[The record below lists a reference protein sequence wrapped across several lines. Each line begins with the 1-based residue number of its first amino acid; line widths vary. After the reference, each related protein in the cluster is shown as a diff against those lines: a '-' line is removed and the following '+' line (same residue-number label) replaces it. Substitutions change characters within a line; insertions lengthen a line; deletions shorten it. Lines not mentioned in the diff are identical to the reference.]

1 MSKKRKPD
9 LAKTKNMSHIKVVF
23 RKIAIISMAILL
35 MHTANAQTTTT
46 PDWARETAAEKT
58 ARMQWWTNDRFGMFI
73 HWGLYA
79 LPARHEW
86 VQNRERIKP
95 EDYKKYFEI
104 FNPDMY
110 DPVQWA
116 KEAKAAGMKYVVL
129 TTKHHEGFC
138 MWDSKYTDY
147 KVTNT
152 AYGKDLLKSFV
163 DAFRAEGIKIGFYYS
178 LIDWHHPD
186 FVYDGSHPPTPT
198 AKEEREKANMGR
210 SMEKYQQYMK
220 NQVTELLTKYGK
232 IDQLFFDFSYAG
244 KGYKEWDS
252 ENLLKLVRKLQPA
265 IIVNDR
271 LGFNSGTPWG
281 WDYKTPEQFMPKEWV
296 KEDGVKVPWE
306 TCQTFSGSWGYYRD
320 EYSWKSPEQLIVMLI
335 ETVSKGGNLLLNV
348 GPTARGNFDERAS
361 DRLAAMGHWMKYNNP
376 AIYGC
381 TEAPGNF
388 KKPANCMLTY
398 NPVKKRLYIHVLE
411 WPFKT
416 LLLEDYKGRFK
427 YAQLLQDG
435 SEIKFSTNAK
445 PGSHTTETSGENDVM
460 LQLPVQKP
468 MTAIPVIELILE

>member
-1 MSKKRKPD
+1 MKHFVRSILPGVLLLFVASFKG
-9 LAKTKNMSHIKVVF
+9 
-23 RKIAIISMAILL
+23 MAQIP
-35 MHTANAQTTTT
+35 TPAWAGET
-46 PDWARETAAEKT
+46 PDAKEK
-58 ARMQWWTNDRFGMFI
+58 RMEWWTNDRFGMFI

-86 VQNRERIKP
+86 IQLYEKITP
-95 EDYKKYFEI
+95 ENYKKYFNN
-104 FNPDMY
+104 FNPDLY

-138 MWDSKYTDY
+138 LWDSKFTDY

-152 AYGKDLLKSFV
+152 PYGKDLLKDFV
-163 DAFRAEGIKIGFYYS
+163 EAFRAEGLKIGFYYS

-198 AKEEREKANMGR
+198 AKEEREKANAGR
-210 SMEKYQQYMK
+210 KMERYQQYMK
-220 NQVTELLTKYGK
+220 DQVTELLTRYGK
-232 IDQLFFDFSYAG
+232 IDQLFFDFSYPG
-244 KGYKEWDS
+244 KGYKEWDA
-252 ENLLKLVRKLQPA
+252 ENLLNLVRKLQPG

-271 LGFNSGTPWG
+271 LGLNETSWG
-281 WDYKTPEQFMPKEWV
+281 WDYKTPEQFMPAEWV
-296 KEDGVKVPWE
+296 KVNGVKVPWE

-320 EYSWKSPEQLIVMLI
+320 EYSWKSPEQLVVMLV

-348 GPTARGNFDERAS
+348 GPTARGNFDDRAS
-361 DRLAAMGHWMKYNNP
+361 DRLAAMGKWMKYNSRS
-376 AIYGC
+376 IYGC
-381 TEAPGNF
+381 TEAPGQF
-388 KKPANCMLTY
+388 KKPANCLLTY
-398 NPVKKRLYIHVLE
+398 NPEKKRLYIHVLQ

-416 LLLEDYKGRFK
+416 LLLEGYKGKFK

-435 SEIKFSTNAK
+435 SEVRYSTNTK
-445 PGSHTTETSGENDVM
+445 SGGHTVETSAENDVM

-468 MTAIPVIELILE
+468 DTPVPVIELILE

>member
-1 MSKKRKPD
+1 MKKLQLSVVLVKLT
-9 LAKTKNMSHIKVVF
+9 LAFIFIFTQY
-23 RKIAIISMAILL
+23 
-35 MHTANAQTTTT
+35 TGGAQQSSV
-46 PDWARETAAEKT
+46 PAWARETAADKEK
-58 ARMQWWTNDRFGMFI
+58 RMQWWTHDRFGMFI

-86 VQNRERIKP
+86 VQNRERITP
-95 EDYKKYFEI
+95 ENYRKYFDY
-104 FNPDMY
+104 FNPDMF

-138 MWDSKYTDY
+138 LWDSKFTDY

-152 AYGKDLLKSFV
+152 PYKKDLLKSFV
-163 DAFRAEGIKIGFYYS
+163 DAFRAEGIRIGFYYS

-186 FVYDGSHPPTPT
+186 FVYDGGHPPTPV
-198 AKEEREKANMGR
+198 AKEEREKANAGR
-210 SMEKYQQYMK
+210 NMARYQEYMK

-244 KGYKEWDS
+244 KGRNEWDS
-252 ENLLKLVRKLQPA
+252 ENLLKVVRKLQPD

-271 LGFNSGTPWG
+271 LDLNETTWG

-296 KEDGVKVPWE
+296 KVNGQKVPWE
-306 TCQTFSGSWGYYRD
+306 TCQTFSGSWGYFRD
-320 EYSWKSPEQLIVMLI
+320 EYSWKSPEQLVVMLV

-361 DRLAAMGHWMKYNNP
+361 ERLAALGKWMKFNSP
-376 AIYGC
+376 AVYGC
-381 TEAPGNF
+381 TEAPEHF
-388 KKPANCMLTY
+388 KKPANSILTY
-398 NPVKKRLYIHVLE
+398 NAATKRLYIHVLD

-416 LLLEDYKGRFK
+416 LLLEGYKGRFK

-435 SEIKFSTNAK
+435 SEIRFSTNTK
-445 PGSHTTETSGENDVM
+445 SGGHTTETSGETDVM

-468 MTAIPVIELILE
+468 NTLVPVIELILE